1 MRTLIKLVF
10 LLVIIIIA
18 GLIALPF
25 VVDPNDYK
33 QEISSQVEKATGR
46 TLTLDGDIA
55 LSVFPWI
62 ALELGPLSLS
72 NAKGFKADNFAQV
85 QAAEIR
91 IKLMPLLKKQLEMD
105 TIILDGLVLNLEKN
119 KQGVTNWQ
127 DLSGET
133 KASTADKEP
142 DTKAKA
148 DAGAPALAAIS
159 IAGVQ
164 LTGANILWS
173 DASKSEN
180 YSLENLNLNTDPLV
194 PGEPTA
200 VDLNFDIASSKPQA
214 KAHINLNTKFM
225 VDLEQ
230 QQYALSGLQFS
241 TKLEGKDLP
250 VSQAEIALNGD
261 LTADMLKQLINIEGL
276 SFTAHAQKD
285 KQTIDTK
292 LTAQVSSNLANQ
304 QTDLK
309 AVKLI
314 AEIVDPALP
323 GGKANLDLSADVSAD
338 LKQQTLTLA
347 NLIVEA
353 HDLLINGDINVSKLM
368 SDNPAY
374 AGNIDIQ
381 PFNLRQLAKQLAI
394 ELPVMADDSTLELV
408 QIKSEFEGSTT
419 DINAKS
425 LNVTLDQSKLSGNLA
440 IKDFA
445 NPAFNFKLSLDEID
459 ADRYLPPA
467 EKNAQ
472 ASSADASANNTPS
485 AAPPAAAAAAGAAQ
499 LPLETLRQ
507 INAKGVL
514 DIGKLKISGTQ
525 SENIHIELNAA
536 NGDIKLKPMSANLY
550 QGQYQGNVSLDARGK
565 TLKLAIDENLK
576 GVQAGPLLLDLTGE
590 DKISGVANASAKL
603 TGNGATVEQIKQSLS
618 GNGDFSFTDGA
629 LKGINI
635 AESIRKAKATL
646 SGQKFAESDA
656 PVQTDF
662 SALSGSFKAT
672 NGLID
677 NQDLLAM
684 SPLLRING
692 AGSVDLPKNSMDY
705 TVNVSIVSS
714 STGQGGEDLTDLKG
728 LTIPVKLRG
737 ALDKP
742 SISVDLA
749 SIFKDQA
756 SKELK
761 TKASETITD
770 KLGDDVGGLVGGL
783 LGIDQEE
790 TTSEAPV
797 EEAASTQQQA
807 AEPAKSPE
815 KQLEDDID
823 ELKDKFKDFF

>member
-10 LLVIIIIA
+10 LLVIITIA

-25 VVDPNDYK
+25 VIDPNDYK

-46 TLTLDGDIA
+46 TLTLDGDIE

-105 TIILDGLVLNLEKN
+105 TVILDGLVLNLEKN

-127 DLSGET
+127 DLSGEA
-133 KASTADKEP
+133 KTATPDKKP
-142 DTKAKA
+142 DTSTTT

-214 KAHINLNTKFM
+214 KAHISLNTKVM

-250 VSQAEIALNGD
+250 VSQAEIALNGE

-323 GGKANLDLSADVSAD
+323 GGKANLNLSADVSAD

-353 HDLLINGDINVSKLM
+353 HDLLINGDITASKLM

-374 AGNIDIQ
+374 AGNVDIQ

-408 QIKSEFEGSTT
+408 QIKSAFEGSTK

-425 LNVTLDQSKLSGNLA
+425 LNVTLDQSKLSGNFA

-467 EKNAQ
+467 EKDAQ
-472 ASSADASANNTPS
+472 ASSAEASTN
-485 AAPPAAAAAAGAAQ
+485 AAPPAAAAAAGASQ

-507 INAKGVL
+507 LNAKGVL
-514 DIGKLKISGTQ
+514 DIGKLKISGTR

-550 QGQYQGNVSLDARGK
+550 QGQYKGNVSLDARGK
-565 TLKLAIDENLK
+565 TLKVAIDESLK
-576 GVQAGPLLLDLTGE
+576 GVQAGPLLLDLTGD

-603 TGNGATVEQIKQSLS
+603 AGNGATVEQIKQTLTGS
-618 GNGDFSFTDGA
+618 GDFSFTDGA
-629 LKGINI
+629 LKGFNI
-635 AESIRKAKATL
+635 AESIRQAKAAL
-646 SGQKFAESDA
+646 GGQKSAESNK
-656 PVQTDF
+656 PLQTDF
-662 SALSGSFKAT
+662 SSLSGSFKAT
-672 NGLID
+672 NGVID

-692 AGSVDLPKNSMDY
+692 AGIIDLVKNALDY
-705 TVNVSIVSS
+705 GIDVSIVGSS
-714 STGQGGEDLTDLKG
+714 AGQGGEDLADLKG
-728 LTIPVKLRG
+728 LTIPVKLKG
-737 ALDKP
+737 SLDDPK
-742 SISVDLA
+742 ISVDLA
-749 SIFKDQA
+749 SMLKGQA
-756 SKELK
+756 EEELK
-761 TKASETITD
+761 TKINEKLEDEIGGD
-770 KLGDDVGGLVGGL
+770 LGDL
-783 LGIDQEE
+783 LGGVLG
-790 TTSEAPV
+790 TTKE
-797 EEAASTQQQA
+797 EEAAKDVPAENKTKE
-807 AEPAKSPE
+807 AEPEKAPE
-815 KQLEDDID
+815 KQLEDA
-823 ELKDKFKDFF
+823 LKNKLKDFF

>member
-1 MRTLIKLVF
+1 
-10 LLVIIIIA
+10 
-18 GLIALPF
+18 
-25 VVDPNDYK
+25 
-33 QEISSQVEKATGR
+33 
-46 TLTLDGDIA
+46 
-55 LSVFPWI
+55 
-62 ALELGPLSLS
+62 
-72 NAKGFKADNFAQV
+72 
-85 QAAEIR
+85 
-91 IKLMPLLKKQLEMD
+91 
-105 TIILDGLVLNLEKN
+105 
-119 KQGVTNWQ
+119 
-127 DLSGET
+127 
-133 KASTADKEP
+133 
-142 DTKAKA
+142 
-148 DAGAPALAAIS
+148 
-159 IAGVQ
+159 
-164 LTGANILWS
+164 
-173 DASKSEN
+173 
-180 YSLENLNLNTDPLV
+180 
-194 PGEPTA
+194 
-200 VDLNFDIASSKPQA
+200 
-214 KAHINLNTKFM
+214 
-225 VDLEQ
+225 
-230 QQYALSGLQFS
+230 
-241 TKLEGKDLP
+241 
-250 VSQAEIALNGD
+250 
-261 LTADMLKQLINIEGL
+261 L
-276 SFTAHAQKD
+276 SFTANAQKD
-285 KQTIDTK
+285 EQTIDAK
-292 LTAQVSSNLANQ
+292 LTAQLSSNLANQ
-304 QTDLK
+304 QTELK

-323 GGKANLDLSADVSAD
+323 GGKANLDLSADITTN

-374 AGNIDIQ
+374 AGNIDIK
-381 PFNLRQLAKQLAI
+381 PFNLRQLAKQIAI
-394 ELPVMADDSTLELV
+394 ELPIMADDSTLELV
-408 QIKSEFEGSTT
+408 QINSEFEGSTT
-419 DINAKS
+419 SINAKS

-440 IKDFA
+440 INDFA
-445 NPAFNFKLSLDEID
+445 NPAINFKLALDEID
-459 ADRYLPPA
+459 ADRYLPPT
-467 EKNAQ
+467 EDNSQ
-472 ASSADASANNTPS
+472 ASPTDSSAKTT
-485 AAPPAAAAAAGAAQ
+485 AAPPAAAAAAGASQ

-514 DIGKLKISGTQ
+514 DIGKLKISGTH

>member
-1 MRTLIKLVF
+1 
-10 LLVIIIIA
+10 
-18 GLIALPF
+18 
-25 VVDPNDYK
+25 
-33 QEISSQVEKATGR
+33 
-46 TLTLDGDIA
+46 
-55 LSVFPWI
+55 
-62 ALELGPLSLS
+62 
-72 NAKGFKADNFAQV
+72 
-85 QAAEIR
+85 
-91 IKLMPLLKKQLEMD
+91 
-105 TIILDGLVLNLEKN
+105 
-119 KQGVTNWQ
+119 
-127 DLSGET
+127 
-133 KASTADKEP
+133 
-142 DTKAKA
+142 
-148 DAGAPALAAIS
+148 
-159 IAGVQ
+159 
-164 LTGANILWS
+164 
-173 DASKSEN
+173 
-180 YSLENLNLNTDPLV
+180 
-194 PGEPTA
+194 
-200 VDLNFDIASSKPQA
+200 
-214 KAHINLNTKFM
+214 M

-230 QQYALSGLQFS
+230 QQYALSGLQFNTS
-241 TKLEGKDLP
+241 INGKDLP
-250 VSQAEIALNGD
+250 VSQADISLSGD
-261 LTADMLKQLINIEGL
+261 ITADMIKQLVNIEGL
-276 SFTAHAQKD
+276 SFTANAQKD
-285 KQTIDTK
+285 EQTIDAK
-292 LTAQVSSNLANQ
+292 LTAQLSSNLANQ
-304 QTDLK
+304 QTELK

-323 GGKANLDLSADVSAD
+323 GGKANLDLSADITTN

-374 AGNIDIQ
+374 AGNIDIK
-381 PFNLRQLAKQLAI
+381 PFNLRQLAKQIAI
-394 ELPVMADDSTLELV
+394 ELPIMADDSTLELV
-408 QIKSEFEGSTT
+408 QINSEFEGSTT
-419 DINAKS
+419 SINAKS

-440 IKDFA
+440 INDFS
-445 NPAFNFKLSLDEID
+445 NPAINFKLALDEID
-459 ADRYLPPA
+459 ADRYLPPT
-467 EKNAQ
+467 EDNSQ
-472 ASSADASANNTPS
+472 ASPTDSSAKTT
-485 AAPPAAAAAAGAAQ
+485 AAPPAAAAAAGASQ

-514 DIGKLKISGTQ
+514 DIGKLKISGTH

>member
-46 TLTLDGDIA
+46 TLTLDGDIE

-119 KQGVTNWQ
+119 KEGVSNWQ
-127 DLSGET
+127 DLSGAT

-142 DTKAKA
+142 DTTTKA

-164 LTGANILWS
+164 LTDANILWF
-173 DASKSEN
+173 DASKSES

-200 VDLNFDIASSKPQA
+200 VDLNFDISSSKPQA
-214 KAHINLNTKFM
+214 KAHISLNTKVM

-230 QQYALSGLQFS
+230 QQYALSDLNFN
-241 TKLEGKDLP
+241 TNLEGKDLP
-250 VSQAEIALNGD
+250 VSQAEFTLNGD
-261 LTADMLKQLINIEGL
+261 ITADMLKQLVNIEGL

-285 KQTIDTK
+285 KQTIDAK
-292 LTAQVSSNLANQ
+292 LTAQLSSNLANQ

-323 GGKANLDLSADVSAD
+323 GGKANIDLSADIAAD

-353 HDLLINGDINVSKLM
+353 HDLLINGDISASKLM

-374 AGNIDIQ
+374 AGNIDIK
-381 PFNLRQLAKQLAI
+381 PFNLRQLAKQIAI
-394 ELPVMADDSTLELV
+394 ELPIMADDSTLELV
-408 QIKSEFEGSTT
+408 QINSEFEGSTT
-419 DINAKS
+419 SINAKS
-425 LNVTLDQSKLSGNLA
+425 LNITLDQSTLSGSIA
-440 IKDFA
+440 IKEFA
-445 NPAFNFKLSLDEID
+445 KPTINFKLVLDEID

-467 EKNAQ
+467 EKNNQ
-472 ASSADASANNTPS
+472 SSTDSSAKTA
-485 AAPPAAAAAAGAAQ
+485 AAPPAAAAAAGASQ

-507 INAKGVL
+507 LNAKGVL
-514 DIGKLKISGTQ
+514 DIGKLKISGTHSQ
-525 SENIHIELNAA
+525 NIHIELNAA

-550 QGQYQGNVSLDARGK
+550 QGQYQGNVRLDARGK

-590 DKISGVANASAKL
+590 DKISGVANATAKL
-603 TGNGATVEQIKQSLS
+603 SGNGATVDQIKQTLS
-618 GNGDFSFTDGA
+618 GSGDFSFTDGA

-646 SGQKFAESDA
+646 SGQKIAESDA
-656 PVQTDF
+656 PIQTDF
-662 SALSGSFKAT
+662 SSLSGSFKAT
-672 NGLID
+672 NGIIK
-677 NQDLLAM
+677 NEDLLAM

-705 TVNVSIVSS
+705 TVKVSIVGSS
-714 STGQGGEDLTDLKG
+714 SGQGGEELAELKG
-728 LTIPVKLRG
+728 LTIPVTLKGSLEQ
-737 ALDKP
+737 P
-742 SISVDLA
+742 SVSVDLA
-749 SIFKDQA
+749 SILKDQA
-756 SKELK
+756 SNELK
-761 TKASETITD
+761 AKASETITD

-783 LGIDQEE
+783 LGIGQEE
-790 TTSEAPV
+790 TAPA
-797 EEAASTQQQA
+797 EQQEV
-807 AEPAKSPE
+807 EPAKSSE

-823 ELKDKFKDFF
+823 NLKDKFKDFF

>member
-200 VDLNFDIASSKPQA
+200 VDLSFDISSSKPQA
-214 KAHINLNTKFM
+214 KAHISLNTKVM

-230 QQYALSGLQFS
+230 QQYALSGLQFNTS
-241 TKLEGKDLP
+241 INGKDLP
-250 VSQAEIALNGD
+250 VSQADISLSGD
-261 LTADMLKQLINIEGL
+261 ITADMIKQLVNIEGL
-276 SFTAHAQKD
+276 SFTANAQKD
-285 KQTIDTK
+285 EQTIDAK
-292 LTAQVSSNLANQ
+292 LTAQLSSNLANQ
-304 QTDLK
+304 QTELK

-323 GGKANLDLSADVSAD
+323 GGKANLDLSADITTD

-374 AGNIDIQ
+374 AGNIDIK
-381 PFNLRQLAKQLAI
+381 PFNLRQLAKQIAI
-394 ELPVMADDSTLELV
+394 ELPIMADDSTLELV
-408 QIKSEFEGSTT
+408 QINSEFEGSTT
-419 DINAKS
+419 SINAKS

-440 IKDFA
+440 INDFA
-445 NPAFNFKLSLDEID
+445 NPAINFKLALDEID
-459 ADRYLPPA
+459 ADRYLPPT
-467 EKNAQ
+467 EDNSQ
-472 ASSADASANNTPS
+472 ASPTDSSAKTT
-485 AAPPAAAAAAGAAQ
+485 AAPPAAAAAAGASQ

-514 DIGKLKISGTQ
+514 DIGKLKISGTH

-603 TGNGATVEQIKQSLS
+603 TGNGATVEQIKQTLS